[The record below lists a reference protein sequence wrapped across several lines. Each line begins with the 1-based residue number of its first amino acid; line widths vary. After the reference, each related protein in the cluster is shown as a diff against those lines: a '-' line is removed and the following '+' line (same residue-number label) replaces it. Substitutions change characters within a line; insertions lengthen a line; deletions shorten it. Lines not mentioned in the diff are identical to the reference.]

1 MSFSVLITGAA
12 GGIGDSLCAQFAEA
26 GWNVIAT
33 SRKTP
38 ESVEH
43 LGAFISADLAELAT
57 STNSLADFRDDVLA
71 AAVHSPLKAVI
82 NNAALQYL
90 GKTEDIT
97 AEAMQKSLNVNVVAP
112 FLLTRAFLPQ
122 LEENTGSVL
131 NIGTVHAQATKPEFV
146 AYATSKTAM
155 HGLTRAL
162 AVDLG
167 GRVRVNTLAP
177 AATATPM
184 LMAGFEG
191 RDAAFKELSD
201 MHPAKRIAQPSEI
214 GDAALFL
221 CSDNAGFITGSTFY
235 IDGGILARLHDPV

>member
-1 MSFSVLITGAA
+1 MKQSVLITGAA
-12 GGIGDSLCAQFAEA
+12 GGIGDALCEQFSAA

-38 ESVEH
+38 DNVEQ
-43 LGAFISADLAELAT
+43 LGAFIPADLAELAT
-57 STNSLADFRDDVLA
+57 NDVVLA
-71 AAVHSPLKAVI
+71 NFKQAVLNASADAPLKAVI

-97 AEAMQKSLNVNVVAP
+97 AFDMQKSLNVNVVAP
-112 FLLTRAFLPQ
+112 FLIAQAFLPQ
-122 LEENTGSVL
+122 LEENEGSIL
-131 NIGTVHAQATKPEFV
+131 NIGTVHAQATKPGFV

-167 GRVRVNTLAP
+167 GRIRVNTLAP

-201 MHPAKRIAQPSEI
+201 VHPVKRIAQPGEI

-221 CSDNAGFITGSTFY
+221 CSDQAGFITGATFY
-235 IDGGILARLHDPV
+235 IDGGILSRLHDPV